1 MTLEHEFGDQQFA
14 NGYELVDGVAMHAEN
29 GDQFQIP
36 HDVLKRHVQAGYFV
50 ELRID
55 SPRFSVHEE
64 SVEKCYC
71 TSCSGEAS
79 KPILSHNEPA
89 SLVPVPRQNVPSR
102 GWGEDF
108 WAQVTC
114 REGPLFKAAVDN
126 PLYESRLHELQQGG
140 AVCFHED
147 HILAVHS
154 SHRQDMVLGMD
165 AGEIK
170 MLARWLGSQ
179 RP

>member
-1 MTLEHEFGDQQFA
+1 MTLEHEFGDQQFS

-79 KPILSHNEPA
+79 KPILSHNQPA
-89 SLVPVPRQNVPSR
+89 SLLPIPRQSIPSR

-108 WAQVTC
+108 WAQVTQ
-114 REGPLFKAAVDN
+114 REGPFFKAMVDN
-126 PLYESRLHELQQGG
+126 PLYESRLHELNLGD

-147 HILAVHS
+147 HILAIHD
-154 SHRQDMVLGMD
+154 SHREEMVLSMD

-170 MLARWLGSQ
+170 TLAQWIESQ
-179 RP
+179 RE